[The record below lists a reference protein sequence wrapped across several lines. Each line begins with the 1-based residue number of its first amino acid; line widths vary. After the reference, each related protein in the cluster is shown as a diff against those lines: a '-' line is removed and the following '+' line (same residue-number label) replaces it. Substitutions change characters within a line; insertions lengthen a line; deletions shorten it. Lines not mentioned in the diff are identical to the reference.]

1 MLQNEDMGVHYSTY
15 TMALCL
21 MLGGFKGGG
30 GVVAWAC
37 GIVQQVY
44 SAHARG
50 LDYIVYVTM
59 IID

>member
-1 MLQNEDMGVHYSTY
+1 MGVHYSTY